1 MFRLSAMFVGL
12 CMGLIAGSVGAV
24 LYLYF
29 GMTGAEAS
37 IVALAAFTA
46 LAVYNTI
53 STRARDRSDVGGQIA
68 DLSRGTADLAR
79 QVIDLGRRVAV
90 VEAKAEKAMAQAVE
104 AGRPLAAE
112 IDEMAVLVN
121 QIATTVAAHDAALTA
136 GLDAMAPP
144 ESMFVHTATSAAS
157 VGAPPA
163 SASVSISAEAPP
175 IAAPGPVV
183 PQHAEPRLPERT
195 ELQRASDK
203 IGQDDALGGAPSRA
217 TSGRFAGLDRN
228 DVIALVRDALEANR
242 IDLHLQPIV
251 MLPQRKVR
259 YYEALVRLRTRDGE
273 VVMPADFLGYA
284 ETGGLMPRID
294 NAMLLRCM
302 RAVRRLMS
310 NNREVGLFC
319 NLSSATLADPDAFG
333 EFTEF
338 AEANRAIA
346 PAFVFEF
353 GQAAYRTMG
362 PIEIESLG
370 ALASRGFRFS
380 LDHVGD
386 LRFEPRDLAERGFR
400 FVKVPAS
407 LLLSRSAAA
416 PADIHPADLAGLL
429 NRYGIS
435 LIAEKIE
442 HEAVVVDLLDFDL
455 KLGQGFLF
463 SPPRP
468 VRPEVLQ
475 QQSNERRDLSAG
487 DTPRARMVT
496 PVVHSPGPRG
506 DASPAGFASPGSAL
520 AELARKM
527 MARK

>member
-1 MFRLSAMFVGL
+1 MIRLSAIFIGL
-12 CMGLIAGSVGAV
+12 CMGLIAGSLGAV

-37 IVALAAFTA
+37 IVALAAFTG

-79 QVIDLGRRVAV
+79 QVIDLGRRVAA
-90 VEAKAEKAMAQAVE
+90 VEAKAEKAMTQAAE
-104 AGRPLAAE
+104 ASRPLAAE
-112 IDEMAVLVN
+112 IDELAALVN
-121 QIATTVAAHDAALTA
+121 QIATSVAAHDAALTA
-136 GLDAMAPP
+136 GFDAMPAAP
-144 ESMFVHTATSAAS
+144 ESMFAEPLPPVL
-157 VGAPPA
+157 PPA
-163 SASVSISAEAPP
+163 MTPPGPDEPP
-175 IAAPGPVV
+175 IAAATR
-183 PQHAEPRLPERT
+183 PQVSPEVQQPAASERAEPSRMQAP
-195 ELQRASDK
+195 QA
-203 IGQDDALGGAPSRA
+203 GAA
-217 TSGRFAGLDRN
+217 SGRFSGLDQN
-228 DVIALVRDALEANR
+228 AIIALVREAVEANR

-259 YYEALVRLRTRDGE
+259 YYEALARLRSRDGE
-273 VVMPADFLGYA
+273 LVMPADFLKAA
-284 ETGGLMPRID
+284 EAGGLMPRID
-294 NAMLLRCM
+294 NAMLFRCVQ
-302 RAVRRLMS
+302 AVRRLMG

-319 NLSSATLADPDAFG
+319 NLSSATLVDPDSFR

-346 PAFVFEF
+346 PAFVLEF
-353 GQAAYRTMG
+353 GQAAFRAMG
-362 PIEIESLG
+362 PIETESLG

-400 FVKVPAS
+400 FVKVPAG
-407 LLLSRSAAA
+407 LLLGRNAAA

-442 HEAVVVDLLDFDL
+442 RESAVVDLLDYDV

-475 QQSNERRDLSAG
+475 QSNERRDRSAA
-487 DTPRARMVT
+487 DAPRARIVT
-496 PVVHSPGPRG
+496 PVVHGPGSPPETAPTGL
-506 DASPAGFASPGSAL
+506 ASPGSAL
-520 AELARKM
+520 AQLARIM

>member
-1 MFRLSAMFVGL
+1 MIRLSAIFIGL

-24 LYLYF
+24 LYLYL

-37 IVALAAFTA
+37 IVALAAFTG

-53 STRARDRSDVGGQIA
+53 STRVRDRHDVGGQIA

-79 QVIDLGRRVAV
+79 QVIDLSRRVAAA
-90 VEAKAEKAMAQAVE
+90 EAKAEKATVQAVE
-104 AGRPLAAE
+104 ASRPLAGE
-112 IDEMAVLVN
+112 IDELAGLVN
-121 QIATTVAAHDAALTA
+121 QIAASVAAHDAALTA
-136 GLDAMAPP
+136 GFDATPVPVDPMFAEPAAPAAP
-144 ESMFVHTATSAAS
+144 ATHPA
-157 VGAPPA
+157 VPPA
-163 SASVSISAEAPP
+163 AVLSARDEPAPAAATPPQAPLRVHEPAGSERAEPQSVQ
-175 IAAPGPVV
+175 V
-183 PQHAEPRLPERT
+183 PQA
-195 ELQRASDK
+195 RA
-203 IGQDDALGGAPSRA
+203 P
-217 TSGRFAGLDRN
+217 SGRFSGLDPN
-228 DVIALVRDALEANR
+228 AIVALVTEAVEANR
-242 IDLHLQPIV
+242 IELHLQPIV

-273 VVMPADFLGYA
+273 LMTPVDFLGHA
-284 ETGGLMPRID
+284 EAGGLMPRID
-294 NAMLLRCM
+294 NAMLFRCIQ
-302 RAVRRLMS
+302 AVRRLMS

-319 NLSSATLADPDAFG
+319 NLSSATLVDPDSFR

-353 GQAAYRTMG
+353 GQAAYRAMG

-400 FVKVPAS
+400 FVKIPAS
-407 LLLSRSAAA
+407 LLLSRNAAA
-416 PADIHPADLAGLL
+416 PADIHPADLAGLF

-442 HEAVVVDLLDFDL
+442 HEAMVVDLLDYDV
-455 KLGQGFLF
+455 KLGQGLLF

-468 VRPEVLQ
+468 VRPEILQ
-475 QQSNERRDLSAG
+475 PGNNRRDLSAAAA
-487 DTPRARMVT
+487 DMPRARSVT
-496 PVVHSPGPRG
+496 PVVHGPGTRSEAAPTG
-506 DASPAGFASPGSAL
+506 LASPSSAL
-520 AELARKM
+520 AQLARNM

>member
-1 MFRLSAMFVGL
+1 MIRLSAIFIGL

-37 IVALAAFTA
+37 IVALAAFTG

-53 STRARDRSDVGGQIA
+53 STRVRDRSDVGGQIA

-79 QVIDLGRRVAV
+79 QVIDLNRRVAAA
-90 VEAKAEKAMAQAVE
+90 EAKAEKATIQAAE
-104 AGRPLAAE
+104 ANRPLAAE
-112 IDEMAVLVN
+112 IDELAALVN
-121 QIATTVAAHDAALTA
+121 QIATSVAAHDAALTA
-136 GLDAMAPP
+136 GLDAMAVPAD
-144 ESMFVHTATSAAS
+144 SMFADPAVPPAPAPAAMP
-157 VGAPPA
+157 VPDAPPVA
-163 SASVSISAEAPP
+163 APTVPQAPP
-175 IAAPGPVV
+175 HLHQPPGSER
-183 PQHAEPRLPERT
+183 AEPD
-195 ELQRASDK
+195 RA
-203 IGQDDALGGAPSRA
+203 QTPQARAP
-217 TSGRFAGLDRN
+217 SGRFSGLDQN
-228 DVIALVRDALEANR
+228 AIIALVREAVEANR

-259 YYEALVRLRTRDGE
+259 YYEALMRLRTRDGE
-273 VVMPADFLGYA
+273 LVMPADFLGHA
-284 ETGGLMPRID
+284 EAGGLMPRID
-294 NAMLLRCM
+294 NAMLFRCIQ
-302 RAVRRLMS
+302 AVRRLMN

-319 NLSSATLADPDAFG
+319 NLSSATLVDPDSFR

-353 GQAAYRTMG
+353 TQAAYRAMG

-400 FVKVPAS
+400 FVKIPAG
-407 LLLSRSAAA
+407 LLLSRNAAA
-416 PADIHPADLAGLL
+416 PADIHPADLAGLF

-442 HEAVVVDLLDFDL
+442 REAAVVDLLDYDV

-475 QQSNERRDLSAG
+475 PGTERRDLSAAAAE
-487 DTPRARMVT
+487 TPRARSVT
-496 PVVHSPGPRG
+496 PVVHSPGTRSEPAPTG
-506 DASPAGFASPGSAL
+506 LASPSSAL
-520 AELARKM
+520 AQLARNM